1 MTCVCVCLLS
11 CRNFGAISQS
21 GAHNGGSELQPS
33 VSVGVRAGR
42 ADLRILRASSA
53 GCYGDRLRQLVLT
66 DAVSKA
72 HDAIVDALE
81 VRHVIRKC
89 ASVMSVCMYVCRFT
103 MHDRSWC
110 CPQNLVQNRDQN
122 PPAREQGAVM
132 RLRLRHLLRDVLG
145 TQPKVTAFLSEHWHT
160 FTTLPGAETFFAR
173 GDDTR
178 CESYASRLCGQHVG
192 VSGRLWYSRQPR
204 ALLWGAAA
212 RCARWNRSS
221 QQTSARRRKC
231 TNASIFFSG
240 VL

>member
-1 MTCVCVCLLS
+1 VRTTGGLS
-11 CRNFGAISQS
+11 YSLRFRWVFGQVVLISGFFVHQVLAVT
-21 GAHNGGSELQPS
+21 GT
-33 VSVGVRAGR
+33 VSAN
-42 ADLRILRASSA
+42 SFN
-53 GCYGDRLRQLVLT
+53 T